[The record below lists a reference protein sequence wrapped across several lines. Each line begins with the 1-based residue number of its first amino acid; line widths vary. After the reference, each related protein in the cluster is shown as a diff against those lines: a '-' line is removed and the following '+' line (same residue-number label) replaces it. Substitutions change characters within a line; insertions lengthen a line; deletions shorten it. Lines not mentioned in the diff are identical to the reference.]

1 MKELC
6 NKTCAGA
13 PQGGIQWHGH
23 SLEQYFRSTTA
34 LIMKRQCL
42 GRLWRPLRRAALT
55 LVPKIPSCSPL
66 GWGSYFLAFC
76 ACYSA
81 PMLKRAVE
89 GCHLLDDRL
98 AELFF
103 VSYLDGVRSF
113 RRLHHSDASANINS
127 AKCSFLCRIHRNTLP
142 SSHHPHY
149 PGRSAGRHSELV
161 HCGIKRMGP
170 VRPHGSHGLWVGC
183 CATPLLEL
191 GESLH
196 ALARSV
202 R

>member
-1 MKELC
+1 MAWSLIGAIFSINHRFNHETTVPRQAVEALATGGADTGAKDSLLQSTWVGLLFLGFLC
-6 NKTCAGA
+6 VLQCSNASSGPSKVATY
-13 PQGGIQWHGH
+13 W
-23 SLEQYFRSTTA
+23 TTA
-34 LIMKRQCL
+34 LL
-42 GRLWRPLRRAALT
+42 
-55 LVPKIPSCSPL
+55 
-66 GWGSYFLAFC
+66 SYFLC
-76 ACYSA
+76 
-81 PMLKRAVE
+81 PILM
-89 GCHLLDDRL
+89 
-98 AELFF
+98 
-103 VSYLDGVRSF
+103 GVRSF

-161 HCGIKRMGP
+161 HCGIKRKGP